1 MPRILPTPR
10 SLRLA
15 SPILLVTYL
24 ALLTAP
30 AASAAPKPET
40 ATRSTAASHAAS
52 ASDPLPRRAFLGTP
66 IAPVSAATRAR
77 QRLADSTGVEIQR
90 VLPGSSAEAAGLRP
104 GDVIVGL
111 DGAPVT
117 AVMDFVR
124 AVGHK
129 HGGDAIN
136 LIYWRDGKKRAQRI
150 VLKPLPFET
159 SDAYD
164 VQYGSVPSAGGRLR
178 LIWTRPRGPAS
189 AQHPA
194 LLLLQGI
201 GTFSMENVPAT
212 PGGYAAIVDDFTRRG
227 YVTLRVD
234 KPGCGDSEGGP
245 LQDVDFD
252 TQLDGFRQALLALK
266 SDPQVDPHRIL
277 LFGHSM
283 GGAWAPLLGAEIP
296 VRGIAVYG
304 TFARTWLEYLQENS
318 RRQLEL
324 GGATPAAIDS
334 AVWND
339 ADATFW
345 MDRRGLTPP
354 QAIEQEPPL
363 RAWAD
368 SNLTRDTYY
377 GGLHYRFVRQLAAR
391 SLGAA
396 WATFPG
402 YALALWGRADFI
414 SGEADHELIAR
425 IVNGA
430 HPGHGEFRALDGIDH
445 GFYRVAD
452 RKESFEKWG
461 KPGEEFNPE
470 IVAVLREWSNRVT
483 TPSTD

>member
-1 MPRILPTPR
+1 MPR

-15 SPILLVTYL
+15 APVLLA
-24 ALLTAP
+24 ALLTGFAAPASSLAARPP
-30 AASAAPKPET
+30 AASKPSGT
-40 ATRSTAASHAAS
+40 
-52 ASDPLPRRAFLGTP
+52 DPLPRRAFLGTP
-66 IAPVSAATRAR
+66 IAPVSPETRAR
-77 QRLADSTGVEIQR
+77 QKLADSTGVEIQR

-111 DGAPVT
+111 DGTPVT
-117 AVMDFVR
+117 AVLDFVR
-124 AVGHK
+124 AVGK
-129 HGGDAIN
+129 RHGGDAIN

-189 AQHPA
+189 ERHPA

-201 GTFSMENVPAT
+201 GTFSVENVPAT

-252 TQLDGFRQALLALK
+252 TQLDGFRQALISLK
-266 SDPQVDPHRIL
+266 SDPQVDPDRVL

-283 GGAWAPLLGAEIP
+283 GGVWGPLLGAEIP

-304 TFARTWLEYLQENS
+304 TFSRTWLEYLMENS

-324 GGATPAAIDS
+324 GGTTPSAIDS

-345 MDRRGLTPP
+345 LERRGLTPQ

-377 GGLHYRFVRQLAAR
+377 GGLHYRFVRQLAAK
-391 SLGAA
+391 SLGGA
-396 WATFPG
+396 WAAFPG

-414 SGEADHELIAR
+414 SGEEDHELIAR
-425 IVNGA
+425 ILNRT

-445 GFYRVAD
+445 GFYRAAD
-452 RKESFEKWG
+452 RKESFAKWG

-470 IVAVLREWSNRVT
+470 IVAVLREWSDRVAAAAKG
-483 TPSTD
+483 